1 MRKTMS
7 PTLLLGTIVV
17 LAACNASPP
26 PGTPVEPA
34 TSSPQATTPPAET
47 PATPAP
53 MPSSET
59 PPADSATP
67 AFVDKVWRAEAGG
80 TVEAGSTYAFLGGG
94 TLVIDAPH
102 GTPMT
107 GSWAYVDGKLT
118 MTEEGIAYPTDI
130 VSLDASHFTI
140 RSHNP
145 GGVVE
150 IAMVAAPDVPLPTA
164 Q

>member
-1 MRKTMS
+1 MRK
-7 PTLLLGTIVV
+7 LILLGTITL
-17 LAACNASPP
+17 LAACNANPP
-26 PGTPVEPA
+26 PSAPAEPA
-34 TSSPQATTPPAET
+34 TPPPQAT

-53 MPSSET
+53 TPPSDTT
-59 PPADSATP
+59 PPANSTTP
-67 AFVDKVWRAEAGG
+67 AFVDKVWRVEAGG
-80 TVEAGSTYAFLGGG
+80 TVEAGSTYTFLDGG

-107 GSWAYVDGKLT
+107 GAWAYDDGKLT
-118 MTEEGIAYPTDI
+118 MTEEGITYPADI

-140 RSHNP
+140 RSQNP

-150 IAMVAAPDVPLPTA
+150 IAMVAAPDVPLPSA

>member
-1 MRKTMS
+1 MRK
-7 PTLLLGTIVV
+7 LILLGNDH
-17 LAACNASPP
+17 AAGRVQRQSAAERTGRTRNAIPAGDHASNGNAGDACPTPP
-26 PGTPVEPA
+26 
-34 TSSPQATTPPAET
+34 SDTTPPADNT
-47 PATPAP
+47 
-53 MPSSET
+53 
-59 PPADSATP
+59 TP
-67 AFVDKVWRAEAGG
+67 AFVDKVWRVEAGG
-80 TVEAGSTYAFLGGG
+80 TVEAGSTYAFLSGG

-107 GSWAYVDGKLT
+107 GSWAYADGKLT
-118 MTEEGIAYPTDI
+118 MTEEGITYPTDI

-150 IAMVAAPDVPLPTA
+150 IAMVAAPDVPLPSA